1 MIRPFAGVQTVAAAS
16 QPVFGTTLTAATVSP
31 AQTTA
36 GNRPPASA
44 PAQTIAVT
52 STAGF
57 VQNDRVLVGP
67 KASFT
72 AALRSTLDEGTVTA
86 IVDSTH
92 MKVVGLTQNHASTD
106 YVVLDEPAS
115 FVEVLPVST
124 LGPLYLGTD
133 STVAAADA
141 SVFDVIAKVSATTAE
156 PTYWHTSPTN
166 GRSDAYQTSQY
177 WLLGTAADTFVA
189 RFHQN

>member
-115 FVEVLPVST
+115 FVSIVPVAASAFM
-124 LGPLYLGTD
+124 YIGTD
-133 STVAAADA
+133 STVSSTDT
-141 SVFDVIAKVSATTAE
+141 STFDVIGKLGGTAVE
-156 PTYWHTSPTN
+156 PTYWSVSPTT
-166 GRSDAYQTSQY
+166 GKADSYQTSQY
-177 WLLGTAADTFVA
+177 WLDGTAADTFVA